1 MKHDNPFFTVEN
13 ININSG
19 GSARWV
25 EDNFDTK
32 TDGMS
37 EQYLSLSLSSK
48 KLRVFLIILMIG
60 MVALFLKSF
69 YLQIIQGGYYF
80 SLAENNRLRTQYVL
94 AQRGI
99 IYDRHGQSL
108 VRNVS
113 GFSLLLT
120 RAALPRDKEQQNE
133 IFGELSRLANI
144 PITEI
149 EQLVDDS
156 HQYLWQPV
164 VIKTGINYE
173 EAMLLKIAIA
183 DYPSVELQ
191 ADYWRDYR
199 NSVSTAN
206 LLGYIGKINTEEYE
220 VLKDQYLL
228 SDSIGKIGLE
238 KYYEQTLKGQHGEKV
253 MEVDAFGRTK
263 KVVSNQSSISGSDL
277 ILTIDADLQDKIYQ
291 ILIERLDQSKPAAV
305 IVSDPQSGE
314 ILAMVDYPGYD
325 SNLFSVGISTQ
336 DYQALLTDERKP
348 LFARSISGEYPSGS
362 TIKPVIASG
371 ALEEGI
377 VNRFTSFSSVG
388 GIWVLDQWFFPDWKA
403 GGHGIINVIKALAES
418 VNTYFYYIGGGYLD
432 FEGLGV
438 EKINYYLSLF
448 GLGRV
453 TGIDLPGEKS
463 GLVPTPAW
471 KEETK
476 NEVWYIGDTYHLAIG
491 QGDLLVTPLQVN
503 AYVVAIANGGK
514 LYRPHLVK
522 EIIHPD
528 GQKELIMPEI
538 VASDLISQQNIDIVR
553 EGMRQ
558 TIISGSA
565 QSLYNLPVEVAGKT
579 GTAQWNQNKANHA
592 WFTAFA
598 PYDNSE
604 IAITVLVEEG
614 GEGSTVAVPIARDV
628 IYYYFTRDSG

>member
-1 MKHDNPFFTVEN
+1 
-13 ININSG
+13 
-19 GSARWV
+19 
-25 EDNFDTK
+25 
-32 TDGMS
+32 
-37 EQYLSLSLSSK
+37 
-48 KLRVFLIILMIG
+48 
-60 MVALFLKSF
+60 
-69 YLQIIQGGYYF
+69 
-80 SLAENNRLRTQYVL
+80 
-94 AQRGI
+94 
-99 IYDRHGQSL
+99 
-108 VRNVS
+108 
-113 GFSLLLT
+113 
-120 RAALPRDKEQQNE
+120 
-133 IFGELSRLANI
+133 
-144 PITEI
+144 
-149 EQLVDDS
+149 
-156 HQYLWQPV
+156 
-164 VIKTGINYE
+164 
-173 EAMLLKIAIA
+173 
-183 DYPSVELQ
+183 
-191 ADYWRDYR
+191 
-199 NSVSTAN
+199 
-206 LLGYIGKINTEEYE
+206 
-220 VLKDQYLL
+220 
-228 SDSIGKIGLE
+228 
-238 KYYEQTLKGQHGEKV
+238 
-253 MEVDAFGRTK
+253 
-263 KVVSNQSSISGSDL
+263 
-277 ILTIDADLQDKIYQ
+277 
-291 ILIERLDQSKPAAV
+291 
-305 IVSDPQSGE
+305 
-314 ILAMVDYPGYD
+314 
-325 SNLFSVGISTQ
+325 
-336 DYQALLTDERKP
+336 
-348 LFARSISGEYPSGS
+348 
-362 TIKPVIASG
+362 
-371 ALEEGI
+371 
-377 VNRFTSFSSVG
+377 VG